1 MTQHV
6 CCTILSGMKLIRL
19 ALALSASLVLLAQ
32 TASAAE
38 PAPPEHTG
46 LAVGKK
52 APLFTL
58 KDQANHDVSLESL
71 LKKGPVAL
79 VFFRSADW

>member
-1 MTQHV
+1 M
-6 CCTILSGMKLIRL
+6 LPRMKLIRL
-19 ALALSASLVLLAQ
+19 ALVLFVSGVLATQ
-32 TASAAE
+32 TVSAAE
-38 PAPPEHTG
+38 PAAPEDTE

-58 KDQANHDVSLESL
+58 KDQANRDASLESL

>member
-1 MTQHV
+1 MTRLA
-6 CCTILSGMKLIRL
+6 CYATLPIMNLIRV
-19 ALALSASLVLLAQ
+19 AIALSVSGLFLAQ

-46 LAVGKK
+46 LAVGAK
-52 APLFTL
+52 APSFSL
-58 KDQANHDVSLESL
+58 KDQGNHDNSLDSL

>member
-1 MTQHV
+1 MTGLTW
-6 CCTILSGMKLIRL
+6 CATFLRMKLIRL
-19 ALALSASLVLLAQ
+19 ATALSVSGILLALAANAS
-32 TASAAE
+32 E

-46 LAVGKK
+46 LAAGEK

-58 KDQANHDVSLESL
+58 KDQTNHDVSLESL

>member
-1 MTQHV
+1 MTRLA
-6 CCTILSGMKLIRL
+6 CCATFPHMKLIRL
-19 ALALSASLVLLAQ
+19 ALALSVSGVLLAQ
-32 TASAAE
+32 AASAAE
-38 PAPPEHTG
+38 PAPPEHAG

-58 KDQANHDVSLESL
+58 KDQANHDVSLEAL